1 MKQLFVYLFLLFV
14 GLPMVMFGTHLAT
27 LPDEQRQELNE
38 AAKDLNG
45 RIYKARITCS
55 RSSEPHVMRVHGRTR
70 DDARRKIQRQLRN
83 CDVEIL
89 EGASAPIWQ
98 KAIRDS
104 F

>member
-1 MKQLFVYLFLLFV
+1 MKYIALYLFLLFI

-27 LPDEQRQELNE
+27 MPDADRQKLRET
-38 AAKDLNG
+38 AKDLNG
-45 RIYKARITCS
+45 RIYRARIYCP
-55 RSSEPHVMRVHGRTR
+55 RSKNEHVMRVHGRTR
-70 DDARRKIQRQLRN
+70 DDARRKVQRQLQN

-98 KAIRDS
+98 KAVRDA